1 MSTGVSEG
9 RKVAIVSFCL
19 LCCSL
24 LLTAYSAR
32 NPSFARAGS
41 IIVSEVV
48 SPMQAGI
55 DFISDGTHS
64 TWRGYFALVGVSRE
78 RDELLRKLEA
88 LEASQ
93 SALEEHRG
101 ENARLRSLLE
111 LTSVNAL
118 KGVVASVVG
127 DEPSGWGKGIVVNKG
142 SSHGVQ
148 NGMAVVHPR
157 GVVGQVVS
165 VSPHFS
171 QVLLITD
178 HASGLDAIVQESRT
192 RGVVEG
198 IGAGFCEL
206 KFVSK
211 ESPVRP
217 GELIVTSGMDGVY
230 PKGLIVG
237 SVSKVA
243 VETGTLLQ
251 GIEVKVAVDF
261 SKLEDVLI
269 VTGEE
274 SDRQKSAEMSALVKP
289 VARGARR
296 N

>member
-1 MSTGVSEG
+1 MGVGVSSG

-32 NPSFARAGS
+32 NPSIARAGS
-41 IIVSEVV
+41 ILVSEIVSPV
-48 SPMQAGI
+48 QAGV
-55 DFISDGTHS
+55 DFVSDSIHA
-64 TWRGYFALVGVSRE
+64 TWRGYFALVSVSKE
-78 RDELLRKLEA
+78 RDELFRKIETLEA
-88 LEASQ
+88 AQ
-93 SALEEHRG
+93 SALEEHRR
-101 ENARLRSLLE
+101 ENERLRSLLE

-118 KGVVASVVG
+118 HGVVASVVG

-148 NGMAVVHPR
+148 IGMAVVHPR

-165 VSPHFS
+165 VSPNFS

-211 ESPVRP
+211 ESPVRS
-217 GELIVTSGMDGVY
+217 GELLVTSGMDGVY

-237 SVSKVA
+237 SVSRVA

-251 GIEVKVAVDF
+251 NIEVKVAVDF

-269 VTGEE
+269 VTGDA
-274 SDRQKSAEMSALVKP
+274 SDRQRSTEASALMKSEG
-289 VARGARR
+289 RNLRR

>member
-1 MSTGVSEG
+1 MGASVSSG

-32 NPSFARAGS
+32 HPSVARAGS
-41 IIVSEVV
+41 MVVSEIVSPVQSSV
-48 SPMQAGI
+48 
-55 DFISDGTHS
+55 DFVSDGIRS
-64 TWRGYFALVGVSRE
+64 TWQGYFALVGVSQE
-78 RDELLRKLEA
+78 RDELLRRIEA
-88 LEASQ
+88 LEAAQ
-93 SALEEHRG
+93 SALEEHRR
-101 ENARLRSLLE
+101 ENERLRALLE
-111 LTSVNAL
+111 LTSINAL
-118 KGVVASVVG
+118 HGVVASVVG

-148 NGMAVVHPR
+148 IGMAVVHPR

-165 VSPHFS
+165 VSPHYS

-178 HASGLDAIVQESRT
+178 HASGVDAIIQESRV

-211 ESPVRP
+211 ESPVRS
-217 GELIVTSGMDGVY
+217 GELLVTSGMDGVY

-251 GIEVKVAVDF
+251 NIEVKVAVDF

-269 VTGEE
+269 VTGDASHRKKSEE
-274 SDRQKSAEMSALVKP
+274 ASALMKSDG
-289 VARGARR
+289 RTQRR